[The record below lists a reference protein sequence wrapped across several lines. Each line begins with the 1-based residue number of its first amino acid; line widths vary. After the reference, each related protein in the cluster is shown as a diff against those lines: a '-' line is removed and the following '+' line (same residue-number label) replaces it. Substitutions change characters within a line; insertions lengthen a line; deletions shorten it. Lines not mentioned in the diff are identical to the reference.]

1 MLELVLADYVEEGV
15 EPSVPVFGH
24 ACGDGAAAALVS
36 VSVTDDDVLR
46 MGAVPSAEAARML
59 GASRGRVAQMVASG
73 QLESL
78 GTGTAR
84 RISLRSINARLASAP
99 K

>member
-1 MLELVLADYVEEGV
+1 
-15 EPSVPVFGH
+15 
-24 ACGDGAAAALVS
+24 
-36 VSVTDDDVLR
+36 
-46 MGAVPSAEAARML
+46 
-59 GASRGRVAQMVASG
+59 MVASG

-99 K
+99 KADRPRKAAATLHAPVP